1 MINNLKDIK
10 IRNFFSSETPVRE
23 KRQATEWQKIIKLHV
38 INKGLISRMINNSHK
53 PIYFKK
59 KKEEKIWVRASQ
71 EAMQIENYHMKICS
85 FLLVIRDVQGKTTVY
100 YPAKIDKIR
109 KLYNTKCWQG
119 CGTTGTHIHCYWE
132 CKSYNCV
139 EKLFSLIC

>member
-23 KRQATEWQKIIKLHV
+23 KRQAKEWQKIIKLHV

-59 KKEEKIWVRASQ
+59 KK
-71 EAMQIENYHMKICS
+71 
-85 FLLVIRDVQGKTTVY
+85 
-100 YPAKIDKIR
+100 R
-109 KLYNTKCWQG
+109 KRFESGLHKRL
-119 CGTTGTHIHCYWE
+119 
-132 CKSYNCV
+132 CK
-139 EKLFSLIC
+139 